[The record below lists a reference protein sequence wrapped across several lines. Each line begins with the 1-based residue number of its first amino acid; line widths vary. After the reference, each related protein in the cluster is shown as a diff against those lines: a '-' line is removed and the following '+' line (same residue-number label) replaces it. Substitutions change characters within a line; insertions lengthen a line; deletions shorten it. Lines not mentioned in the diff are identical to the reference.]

1 MRVLM
6 PLFARSLCF
15 LFLLTSLVTYA
26 RGQQPGNISQESVP
40 LAWEL
45 YHRGEVT
52 QAIRKLE
59 WLVRRRPD
67 DVEAWETLATMLQQE
82 SMLGRARIVLERLVS
97 LRPNAADAHAR
108 LAYVLILADENAR
121 AISVAERAL
130 ELGDLSAE
138 SHYAIAEA
146 HFRSGAFP
154 KALAEA
160 DIALSIKSDFLP
172 ALITKSLA
180 HSALQQYSEA
190 AASLEKFLAIAPK
203 DIDVETWRSQLEEL
217 AIRAAPPPSS
227 PSISDLPILTGKEV
241 HQKARV
247 LSKAEPSYT
256 EPARLAG
263 VRGTVVLQ
271 AVFAADGSVKRV
283 FVNRAL
289 GYGLTTEAVKSA
301 RLIKFTPAI
310 KDGQPVST
318 SIQLEYNFNLY

>member
-1 MRVLM
+1 MRDLITV
-6 PLFARSLCF
+6 FGRSLCF
-15 LFLLTSLVTYA
+15 LFLLASLVTCA
-26 RGQQPGNISQESVP
+26 RGQQPGNINQESVP

-45 YHRGEVT
+45 YHRGEVN

-67 DVEAWETLATMLQQE
+67 DVEAWEALATMLQQE
-82 SMLGRARIVLERLVS
+82 SMFGRARIALERLVS
-97 LRPNAADAHAR
+97 LRPDAADAHAR
-108 LAYVLILADENAR
+108 LAYALILVNENAR
-121 AISVAERAL
+121 AISMAERAL
-130 ELGDLSAE
+130 ELGDHSAE
-138 SHYAIAEA
+138 SHYAIAEG

-160 DIALSIKSDFLP
+160 DIALSIKPDFLP

-180 HSALQQYSEA
+180 HSAVQQYSEA
-190 AASLEKFLAIAPK
+190 ADSLKRFLAIGAN
-203 DIDVETWRSQLEEL
+203 DIDAETWRSQLEEL
-217 AIRAAPPPSS
+217 AIRAAEPPSS
-227 PSISDLPILTGKEV
+227 HLIGAPLILTGKEV

-247 LSKAEPSYT
+247 LSKPEPSYT

-263 VRGTVVLQ
+263 VRGTVVLR

-289 GYGLTTEAVKSA
+289 GYGLTTEAVKAA

-310 KDGQPVST
+310 KDDRPVSMF
-318 SIQLEYNFNLY
+318 IQLEYNFNLY